1 MDIAIIT
8 KKEPRT
14 TIRSTGGFLT
24 EELEE
29 SAEILDNY
37 LAKRIPQIEQEL
49 ISLGVLEK
57 TIPKDQTKLGRGDV
71 LLWHSLGKK
80 LRSLCQEK
88 KILGRKE
95 RRWLWEAIENI
106 HATRRIIRATRGRTR
121 IHFEYCYRL
130 SKVPLEFADQVNW
143 SEWVYFFDSR
153 TVREESRI
161 DDWLLKLVN
170 RGEKI
175 NRKIFRQFVERLN
188 KRVKKLDTS
197 ELNQEELF
205 LIYEELWNQ
214 TKQTINSNL

>member
-1 MDIAIIT
+1 M
-8 KKEPRT
+8 
-14 TIRSTGGFLT
+14 
-24 EELEE
+24 
-29 SAEILDNY
+29 
-37 LAKRIPQIEQEL
+37 AKRIPQIEQEL

-71 LLWHSLGKK
+71 LLWYSLGKK

-106 HATRRIIRATRGRTR
+106 HATRRIIRAARGRTR

-130 SKVPLEFADQVNW
+130 SKVPLEFADQINW

-153 TVREESRI
+153 TVREEPRI

-214 TKQTINSNL
+214 TKQSINSNL

>member
-106 HATRRIIRATRGRTR
+106 HATRRILRAARGRTR

-175 NRKIFRQFVERLN
+175 NRKNFRQFVERLN

>member
-106 HATRRIIRATRGRTR
+106 HATRRIIRAARGRTR

-153 TVREESRI
+153 TVREEPRV

-175 NRKIFRQFVERLN
+175 NRKTFRQFVERLN

>member
-29 SAEILDNY
+29 GAEILDNY

-106 HATRRIIRATRGRTR
+106 HATRRIIRAARGRTR

-130 SKVPLEFADQVNW
+130 SKVPLEFADQANW

-175 NRKIFRQFVERLN
+175 NRKIFRQFIERLN

-205 LIYEELWNQ
+205 LIYEKLWNQ